1 MVDVADGAG
10 PAERLHDLLLNLTGR
25 LDDDAVNTAREL
37 AGAGQTDAA
46 AELVT
51 GSLLAGGIVVNRAEQ
66 RELATILGQA
76 NSRSGLAERLVPGE
90 TGTPEPHRFTE
101 PERVDDLVAALR
113 AVAPR
118 LPNLRSLWCAART
131 TAAGVAAEAVPRR
144 VLLAEVDGSTAVGP
158 TGYQLVQA
166 LRRSGTACS
175 VEAFETGSELPEYH
189 RDALAVSHEVEL
201 DQAPVDL
208 PGATRHEARGNHS
221 FEDFTKQVHHQET
234 FPEPAPTRARQQHES
249 STLGEE
255 PDLGSPAV
263 STTAEWPV
271 VEQEETDRSD
281 YLPQGLPPIEDLPPY
296 APYQGERSSSGEPD
310 PEQTGFILDDR
321 PAADISGSAP
331 REFPEQE
338 FPERGGFP
346 EREFPERGNQ
356 PDSMSL
362 PSSAAGPP
370 APAAEPAPAADDD
383 SDRAHSPQPE
393 PDEPASN
400 PNVPAAVDAK
410 LTDRERNLLRKLHE
424 ELAQREQDREPDQ
437 AESQDAFAEP
447 APRASGETQQD
458 PRTTTVPGTGN
469 FPPIGSVGPQQP

>member
-37 AGAGQTDAA
+37 AGAGQTDVA

-66 RELATILGQA
+66 HELAAILGQA
-76 NSRSGLAERLVPGE
+76 NSRSGLAQRLVPGE
-90 TGTPEPHRFTE
+90 TGTSEPHRFTE
-101 PERVDDLVAALR
+101 PERVDDLAAALR
-113 AVAPR
+113 TVAPR

-166 LRRSGTACS
+166 LRRSGIGCS
-175 VEAFETGSELPEYH
+175 VEAFETGDELPDYH
-189 RDALAVSHEVEL
+189 RDALTVSHEVEL
-201 DQAPVDL
+201 DHASVTQPE
-208 PGATRHEARGNHS
+208 PTRHEVRGNRS
-221 FEDFTKQVHHQET
+221 FADFTKQAHPQET
-234 FPEPAPTRARQQHES
+234 FPEPPTRARQQHDS
-249 STLGEE
+249 PAMREE
-255 PDLGSPAV
+255 PDLDPPAV
-263 STTAEWPV
+263 STTTEWPAA
-271 VEQEETDRSD
+271 EHGETDRSD
-281 YLPQGLPPIEDLPPY
+281 FLPQGLPPIEDLPAY
-296 APYQGERSSSGEPD
+296 APYQGERSSSSEPD
-310 PEQTGFILDDR
+310 PEETGFILDDR
-321 PAADISGSAP
+321 PPADISGAAP
-331 REFPEQE
+331 REFPE
-338 FPERGGFP
+338 PE
-346 EREFPERGNQ
+346 NQ
-356 PDSMSL
+356 PESMSF
-362 PSSAAGPP
+362 PSAASAGLP
-370 APAAEPAPAADDD
+370 AFTEEPAPTADDG
-383 SDRAHSPQPE
+383 SELSHPPPSEQ
-393 PDEPASN
+393 DEPASN

-437 AESQDAFAEP
+437 AEPQDAFSEP
-447 APRASGETQQD
+447 VTRTGGETQQD

>member
-10 PAERLHDLLLNLTGR
+10 PAERLHDLLLALTGR

-37 AGAGQTDAA
+37 AGAGQTDVA

-51 GSLLAGGIVVNRAEQ
+51 GSLLAGGIAVSRAEQ
-66 RELATILGQA
+66 RELSTVLGQA

-90 TGTPEPHRFTE
+90 PGTSEPHRFTE
-101 PERVDDLVAALR
+101 PERVDDLAAALR

-166 LRRSGTACS
+166 LRRSGIGCS
-175 VEAFETGSELPEYH
+175 VEAFETGGELPDYH
-189 RDALAVSHEVEL
+189 RDALTVSHEVEL
-201 DQAPVDL
+201 DRTSSPR
-208 PGATRHEARGNHS
+208 PESTRQEVRGNHS
-221 FEDFTKQVHHQET
+221 FEDLAKQAHHQET
-234 FPEPAPTRARQQHES
+234 FPEPPPTRARQQHDS
-249 STLGEE
+249 LAMREE
-255 PDLGSPAV
+255 PDLDPPAV
-263 STTAEWPV
+263 GTTAEWPAA
-271 VEQEETDRSD
+271 EYGESDRSD
-281 YLPQGLPPIEDLPPY
+281 FPPQGLPPIEDLPAY
-296 APYQGERSSSGEPD
+296 APYRGERHSSSEPD
-310 PEQTGFILDDR
+310 PEETGFIVGDR
-321 PAADISGSAP
+321 PAADISGAAP
-331 REFPEQE
+331 REFPD
-338 FPERGGFP
+338 
-346 EREFPERGNQ
+346 REFPEPEDH
-356 PDSMSL
+356 PDPMSF
-362 PSSAAGPP
+362 PASAGIP
-370 APAAEPAPAADDD
+370 AFTEEPAPATDGG
-383 SDRAHSPQPE
+383 SELSPSAPSEQE
-393 PDEPASN
+393 EPASN

-437 AESQDAFAEP
+437 AESQDAFSEP
-447 APRASGETQQD
+447 VTRTGGETQQD